1 MAVSTVDHTARFFG
15 FLPKTVRPGTTLM
28 GHKLPSN
35 VTHIHAQLSIE
46 QYATSV
52 AWRTNNGN
60 IHNME
65 FEHPLTPENVT
76 TLLVSMRLSC

>member
-1 MAVSTVDHTARFFG
+1 MAVSTVDHTTRFFG

-35 VTHIHAQLSIE
+35 VTRIDTMYTVHNDSTL
-46 QYATSV
+46 V
-52 AWRTNNGN
+52 RWTNKDGST
-60 IHNME
+60 HNMA
-65 FEHPLTPENVT
+65 FEHPLTPESIT

>member
-1 MAVSTVDHTARFFG
+1 MAVSMVNHTEIFFG
-15 FLPKTVRPGTTLM
+15 FMPKTVRPGTTWM

-46 QYATSV
+46 QYATNV

-60 IHNME
+60 IHNMA